1 MATVDRNELAHRKE
15 RFTEICRQKGLKIT
29 PQRFEIYRELA
40 SSTAHPSAEDIYRRI
55 RKRMPT
61 VSLDTVYRTLTTF
74 KENGLISRVE
84 VFDDPARFDANI
96 DHHHHFICTEC
107 RRVVDIDWPE
117 FDSLKL
123 PEEIGN
129 LGRVNQPHAELH
141 GICSE
146 CLSKK
151 KN

>member
-1 MATVDRNELAHRKE
+1 MATIDRNELVQRKE
-15 RFTEICRQKGLKIT
+15 RFTEICRRKGLKIT

-40 SSTAHPSAEDIYRRI
+40 SSTAHPSAEEIHRRI

-74 KENGLISRVE
+74 KENGLVSRVE

-107 RRVVDIDWPE
+107 RKVIDIDWPE
-117 FDSLKL
+117 FDTLKL
-123 PEEIGN
+123 PEEAGK
-129 LGRVNQPHAELH
+129 LGRVNRPHAELH

-146 CLSKK
+146 CLFKK
-151 KN
+151 ES